1 LKIDEIMQ
9 VLPHRFPML
18 LVDKVLE
25 KSDEHVIAVKNVS
38 ANEIFLMGHFPKYPI
53 YPGVLIV
60 EGLAQAAGIML
71 LKPGQ
76 DTIPLFLGID
86 EARFKSEVRP
96 GDLLTYDVKMKESR
110 LGVFKVSA
118 VARVENRVVATAT
131 LLLGVKKDD
140 KQSD

>member
-1 LKIDEIMQ
+1 MKIDEIMQ
-9 VLPHRFPML
+9 ILPHRFPML
-18 LVDKVLE
+18 LVDRVLE

-38 ANEIFLMGHFPKYPI
+38 ANEIFFAGHFPEYPI

-76 DTIPLFLGID
+76 HTIPLFLGID

-96 GDLLTYDVKMKESR
+96 GDLLIYDVKLKESR

-118 VARVENRVVATAT
+118 VAKVEDKIVATAT
-131 LLLGVKKDD
+131 LLLGVKKDE
-140 KQSD
+140 KQSN